1 MFFTLKSFSRCLVFS
16 WVSITRTKSIYF
28 KENTVNMKKIILLA
42 SLFVWFTNS
51 QAMAANSAQPIK
63 SIAETAEQV
72 SPLMNGQN
80 IPAKI
85 EVTNVKGEKLPLGE
99 ILNGKK
105 TILFFYRGGWCPF
118 CNTQMGQLKQ
128 IEGQLNE
135 LGFQLIG
142 ISTDNEQD
150 LLKSIGKHQLDYQL
164 LADFNSVVAQ
174 AFGLAYF
181 SSQKTTDRYLAKMD
195 LKNPLQK
202 NKAGDKRLVLPV
214 PAIYVIDSK
223 GLIQFNYVNPNYKVR
238 LHEAL
243 LLKAAEL
250 VE

>member
-1 MFFTLKSFSRCLVFS
+1 
-16 WVSITRTKSIYF
+16 
-28 KENTVNMKKIILLA
+28 MKKITLLA
-42 SLFVWFTNS
+42 SIFVLFASSN
-51 QAMAANSAQPIK
+51 AIAANCTQPIK
-63 SIAETAEQV
+63 VIAETAEQV
-72 SPLMNGQN
+72 SPLMNGQQ
-80 IPAKI
+80 IPATVK
-85 EVTNVKGEKLPLGE
+85 VTTIKGKKLPLGDV
-99 ILNGKK
+99 LNGKK

-128 IEGQLNE
+128 IEGQLNK

-150 LLKSIGKHQLDYQL
+150 LQKSIGEHQLNYHL
-164 LADFNSVVAQ
+164 LADFNSVVSQ
-174 AFGLAYF
+174 AFGLAFF
-181 SSQKTTDRYLAKMD
+181 SSQKITDRYLANMD

-202 NKAGDKRLVLPV
+202 NKAGDERLVLPV

-238 LHEAL
+238 LHEEL